1 MTAGELED
9 NSKQDQICITSA
21 EWLSVHSPLL
31 SLSLYSSLAHC
42 ITSLFFSVPV
52 CGLSQLLAG
61 PWERMIQTVTF
72 VSDQHS
78 CSVSLSLSLSLS
90 LPLSLYLCPSLSF
103 GLSILI
109 LFFVRTLFSGDV
121 MIVPESWGHGVLNLQ
136 ETVAVA
142 TEVKASL
149 WRSRPPSAVL
159 ARLPNDNR
167 CDTKGSKSFREYS

>member
-61 PWERMIQTVTF
+61 LWERMIQTVTS

-78 CSVSLSLSLSLS
+78 CSVSLSLYLTLSLCVCVF
-90 LPLSLYLCPSLSF
+90 LSSILSF
-103 GLSILI
+103 SLAISIFIVFSQYLFKFI
-109 LFFVRTLFSGDV
+109 LPFNF
-121 MIVPESWGHGVLNLQ
+121 
-136 ETVAVA
+136 
-142 TEVKASL
+142 
-149 WRSRPPSAVL
+149 
-159 ARLPNDNR
+159 
-167 CDTKGSKSFREYS
+167 CDTFRSPFFPSSFL